1 MANNLKTLFLRVYI
15 IVNTHY
21 KLGNKLMKW
30 FEHEKE
36 VVFYT
41 SIAKPHEKKKK
52 ISKELPV
59 NASSQLF
66 SLLKEQKT

>member
-41 SIAKPHEKKKK
+41 SIAKPHGRKKKA
-52 ISKELPV
+52 SKELPV
-59 NASSQLF
+59 DASFQL
-66 SLLKEQKT
+66 SGLSKE